1 MKKIGI
7 IILAALWA
15 GVGSADVVVLTS
27 LKTGSAGAAVYT
39 DTTDFSIDGSGAVTV
54 NPTNDFRF
62 SGSIT
67 NSGALNKTFSI
78 SLAAYKTVNTNFGV
92 NYGAGVDQ
100 VGIYRSSNG
109 HLGSWTGV
117 GGGLDPGMGYLVG
130 LKLTNLNPDVTFKVV
145 GISFNSLNVAT
156 NDYAVVVDR
165 QNPANYVRITSPVNG
180 LYTNDISSL
189 NLTVQGG
196 TSVTELMSIFND
208 SAAGRSFTISGFV
221 LEAIPEPA
229 TVGLFLISS
238 AGLLVFCRCR
248 SIM

>member
-15 GVGSADVVVLTS
+15 GVGSAGVVVLTS

-92 NYGAGVDQ
+92 NYGAGVDKD
-100 VGIYRSSNG
+100 GIFRSG
-109 HLGSWTGV
+109 IGTLGCATGA
-117 GGGLDPGMGYLVG
+117 GGTLSPGMGYLVG
-130 LKLTNLNPDVTFKVV
+130 LNLTNLNPDVTFKVV
-145 GISFNSLNVAT
+145 GISFNSLNGT
-156 NDYAVVVDR
+156 LGDYAVVVDR

-208 SAAGRSFTISGFV
+208 SAAGRSFSISGFV

-229 TVGLFLISS
+229 TVGLFLVSS